1 MYLALLKTIISVLV
15 PNLVKSLDVKF
26 GQFITFLSTV
36 LVSSVSIATDKDK
49 NDREQFKAYFKN
61 NAESFIRSV
70 IGVLT
75 YVAELLIKD
84 KDRLLLILTMLDT
97 LAAMFISTV
106 HTQDDA
112 TLDQNKAY
120 EDKLTEITAGRLS

>member
-1 MYLALLKTIISVLV
+1 MYLSLLRTIIGVLV
-15 PNLVKSLDVKF
+15 PNLVKSLDVRF

-49 NDREQFKAYFKN
+49 NNKEQFKAYFKD

-70 IGVLT
+70 VGVLG
-75 YVAELLIKD
+75 YVAQLLIKD
-84 KDRLLLILTMLDT
+84 QEKLLLILSMLDT

-112 TLDQNKAY
+112 SLNSEKAY
-120 EDKLTEITAGRLS
+120 EDKLAELTAGRLS